1 MKTTDMK
8 HMTRFG
14 FSAVSS
20 TAIAMAAVLFGCAT
34 PSRQCDDRPLVAA
47 VFVDAGARNIGA
59 FRWLEIAAMSPQLEP
74 MPVDGESVRSGALDR
89 ADLFIMPGGSSVKEA
104 SMLGEEGRRRLKEFI
119 ARGGGYVGT
128 CAGCCMLMQP
138 TKGHPNMLGILP
150 WKFGPAG
157 GHADILVEFNGKA
170 RSIAGIKPGARR
182 IRYSGGPVPVKAD
195 DAETGGADV
204 AVVATYASDINSE
217 SSSKRPPFTG
227 KPAAFA
233 GTYGKGRFFATT
245 VHPEV
250 DVDDHIVLKKALSY
264 VTGREIGWECP
275 QRKRGQ
281 LAVGFVC
288 DNSFGVDTAK
298 FIADTV
304 ASGEFDIIPVNA
316 KEIADGALHGL
327 DAVLSP
333 DSAKNGAN
341 ADKGLFAPENISR
354 AKAFSGRGGKI
365 IAWGASLEAR
375 AVRKGKVEV
384 EKAGNGAEALEKLR
398 EFAKEPPRDVPAP
411 PAKVEKPVKVAVYTD
426 AGGANYTVT
435 SILRFSPEYDVT
447 FLDAADFRKGEL
459 SKFDLL
465 LQPGGGSTTQY
476 KTLGEKGAAAIADFV
491 RGGGAYYGICAGA
504 FLATQ
509 RTSGDR
515 PRIGLCPFR
524 NDVPEHY
531 RGWGPV
537 VVRLTDEG
545 HEIFPGNMLRNMIY
559 WGGPVLVPGDPVE
572 DSDVKVFGRYDG
584 RLVNTC
590 SSKPVK
596 EMYGKAAFVG
606 GRVGKG
612 KIFLSCPHPEKNESN
627 RDIVLGILEYL
638 TGVRPTVTDREKRRG
653 SINVLFKT
661 GRTKEAA
668 GFYLDDLIVD
678 SRFFTRSGSSV
689 DPNAL
694 AHVDAIIFASC
705 NPDEITPAVVRF
717 AERGGKVVVVAK
729 AGDKRAVA
737 AAGKCPG
744 AVVADSF
751 DAVIPELLK

>member
-1 MKTTDMK
+1 M
-8 HMTRFG
+8 
-14 FSAVSS
+14 
-20 TAIAMAAVLFGCAT
+20 
-34 PSRQCDDRPLVAA
+34 
-47 VFVDAGARNIGA
+47 
-59 FRWLEIAAMSPQLEP
+59 
-74 MPVDGESVRSGALDR
+74 
-89 ADLFIMPGGSSVKEA
+89 
-104 SMLGEEGRRRLKEFI
+104 
-119 ARGGGYVGT
+119 
-128 CAGCCMLMQP
+128 
-138 TKGHPNMLGILP
+138 
-150 WKFGPAG
+150 
-157 GHADILVEFNGKA
+157 
-170 RSIAGIKPGARR
+170 
-182 IRYSGGPVPVKAD
+182 
-195 DAETGGADV
+195 
-204 AVVATYASDINSE
+204 
-217 SSSKRPPFTG
+217 
-227 KPAAFA
+227 
-233 GTYGKGRFFATT
+233 
-245 VHPEV
+245 
-250 DVDDHIVLKKALSY
+250 
-264 VTGREIGWECP
+264 
-275 QRKRGQ
+275 
-281 LAVGFVC
+281 
-288 DNSFGVDTAK
+288 
-298 FIADTV
+298 
-304 ASGEFDIIPVNA
+304 
-316 KEIADGALHGL
+316 
-327 DAVLSP
+327 
-333 DSAKNGAN
+333 
-341 ADKGLFAPENISR
+341 
-354 AKAFSGRGGKI
+354 
-365 IAWGASLEAR
+365 
-375 AVRKGKVEV
+375 
-384 EKAGNGAEALEKLR
+384 
-398 EFAKEPPRDVPAP
+398 
-411 PAKVEKPVKVAVYTD
+411 
-426 AGGANYTVT
+426 
-435 SILRFSPEYDVT
+435 
-447 FLDAADFRKGEL
+447 
-459 SKFDLL
+459 
-465 LQPGGGSTTQY
+465 
-476 KTLGEKGAAAIADFV
+476 
-491 RGGGAYYGICAGA
+491 
-504 FLATQ
+504 
-509 RTSGDR
+509 
-515 PRIGLCPFR
+515 
-524 NDVPEHY
+524 PEHY